1 MPGAGGGHE
10 KQLGRMM
17 LLEQIDGV
25 KQIVAERNRRRKR
38 QELERGSADSPLHI
52 HDAGRSLAINVV
64 TGEGIMEVGDL
75 AIKEAVRLAVD
86 PQRWA
91 ALLRIPTLR
100 IRRSNVAA
108 L

>member
-1 MPGAGGGHE
+1 MI

-75 AIKEAVRLAVD
+75 AMKEAVRLAVD